1 MIREK
6 TEKSEE
12 GKEGQGNVASLPLL
26 TLWEGFVGE
35 LLERTEKFPKAA
47 RMTLTRRVEDLA
59 LEIFEELIE
68 ARYRKEKRTI
78 LEGVNRKL
86 ERLRL
91 LVRLCHTRGYLSH
104 GGLEQ
109 TSQRLVEAGRM
120 LGGWLKSIGASQ

>member
-1 MIREK
+1 MREK
-6 TEKSEE
+6 TEKTQQN
-12 GKEGQGNVASLPLL
+12 KDGQGNIASLPLL
-26 TLWEGFVGE
+26 ALWERFVGE

-68 ARYRKEKRTI
+68 ARYRKEKREI
-78 LEGVNRKL
+78 LEAVNRRL

-91 LVRLCHTRGYLSH
+91 LLRLSHTRGYLSH

-109 TSQRLVEAGRM
+109 TSKQLVEAGKM
-120 LGGWLKSIGASQ
+120 LGGWLKSVGAGQ